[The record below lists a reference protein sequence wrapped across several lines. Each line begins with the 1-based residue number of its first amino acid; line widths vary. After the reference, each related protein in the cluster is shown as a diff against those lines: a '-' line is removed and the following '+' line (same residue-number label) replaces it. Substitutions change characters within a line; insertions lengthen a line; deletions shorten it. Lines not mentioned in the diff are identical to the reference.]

1 MEEHLVEKFE
11 NDTHKL
17 CIYQDDIRPDPRENG
32 EFLGTMVYSH
42 RDYILGDVKAENI
55 DCYSSWDEWFAHEL
69 GDDVIALPLY
79 MYDHSG
85 ITIRTHPFNC
95 PWDSG
100 QVGYIYVTKEDVRKE
115 WNVKRISSKLKKKI
129 IDILEAEIEVYDQWG
144 RGDVYGFVLS
154 KKCSC
159 NECNHEHDDVIDS
172 CWGFYGTDW
181 EYNGMTDHLDDIG
194 IELLKSEPVE
204 V

>member
-1 MEEHLVEKFE
+1 MEEYLVQKFE

-17 CIYQDDIRPDPRENG
+17 SIYQDTDRPDPREDG

-55 DCYSSWDEWFAHEL
+55 DYYNSWNEWLKGEL
-69 GDDVIALPLY
+69 GDDIIALPLY
-79 MYDHSG
+79 IYDHSE
-85 ITIRTHPFNC
+85 ITIRTYPFSC

-100 QVGYIYVTKEDVRKE
+100 QVGYIYVSKEDVRKE
-115 WNVKRISSKLKKKI
+115 WRVKRISSKLHNKVI
-129 IDILEAEIEVYDQWG
+129 NILETEVEVFDQWG

-154 KKCSC
+154 KKCNC
-159 NECNHEHDDVIDS
+159 NECDHEHDDAIDS

-181 EYNGMTDHLDDIG
+181 EDNGMTHYLDDVG
-194 IELLKSEPVE
+194 IELLKLPSTI
-204 V
+204 